1 MSGIDL
7 SNLLKERGLT
17 LADLSVEEYNALSQ
31 MASAADDSKLTPEST
46 RSYLRSL
53 ISQVERELVA
63 TDEFEYF
70 FGGLFRRRSWKQVML
85 KARLYNYMIFEQIF
99 TSPANA
105 KKDLA
110 AAMTKLPNKLKG
122 RAR

>member
-1 MSGIDL
+1 MTKVDL
-7 SNLLKERGLT
+7 SELLKERGLT
-17 LADLSVEEYNALSQ
+17 IADLTVEEFNTLSE
-31 MASAADDSKLTPEST
+31 MATAADDSKLTPEST
-46 RSYLRSL
+46 RGYLRSL
-53 ISQVERELVA
+53 ISQVERELVV

-70 FGGLFRRRSWKQVML
+70 FGGLLRRRSWKQVML

-110 AAMTKLPNKLKG
+110 AAMTRLPNKLKG
-122 RAR
+122 RTK